1 MEAAEGIVVSAAI
14 TTNVHPM
21 LVTGLR
27 VFLEVLDRWCLLL
40 PPKFYI
46 LLLLWKSQII
56 DYLNFKKLTAPSA
69 GKEPDEKSKED
80 WKELDKM
87 TLELVDK
94 SSIFFQAFER
104 FYKRFFLIRFS

>member
-1 MEAAEGIVVSAAI
+1 M
-14 TTNVHPM
+14 NVDDIEKQ
-21 LVTGLR
+21 V
-27 VFLEVLDRWCLLL
+27 D
-40 PPKFYI
+40 KFDDTDFV
-46 LLLLWKSQII
+46 LWKSQII

-69 GKEPDEKSKED
+69 GKEPDGKSKED

-104 FYKRFFLIRFS
+104 FYKRLF